1 MKKTGIIN
9 SDLSEVISKI
19 GHTDGLT
26 VCDAGLPIPDGCRR
40 IDLALRKGLPTFADT
55 LEVIALE
62 LQVERA
68 IVAAEMFAVSP
79 EVELTIRKFFPHCEL
94 QVVPHEEFKR
104 LSRNSKAIVR
114 TGEFTPYANV
124 ILISGTW
131 GFQ

>member
-9 SDLSEVISKI
+9 HDLSDVISSM
-19 GHTDGLT
+19 GHTDMIT
-26 VCDAGLPIPDGCRR
+26 VCDAGLPIPGGSRR
-40 IDLALRKGLPTFADT
+40 IDLALKKGLPTFEDT
-55 LEVIALE
+55 LQVISCE

-68 IVAAEMFAVSP
+68 IVAAEMFTASP
-79 EVELTIRKFFPHCEL
+79 QVEAIIRNIFPACEI
-94 QVVPHEEFKR
+94 QVVPHEEFKQ
-104 LSRNSKAIVR
+104 LSRQSKAFVR